1 MEGRTVATAKD
12 IARIVLWIAIAG
24 SVIVAALL
32 TSAAL
37 GIWMEGANLNHTPR
51 INAFTVGMGIVPF
64 PVLAWIV
71 YVWTRSRPGRLI
83 DIAVRV
89 IVSAAL
95 AAGAYFCWGIGMF
108 AAFFVG

>member
-1 MEGRTVATAKD
+1 MATAKD
-12 IARIVLWIAIAG
+12 ISRIVLWIAIAG
-24 SVIVAALL
+24 SVIVAGLL

-51 INAFTVGMGIVPF
+51 INAFTVGMWIVPF

-83 DIAVRV
+83 DIADRV
-89 IVSAAL
+89 IVSVAL